1 MAIWDGVLTERDQQ
15 VFAAAGYGKRQGF
28 GRRPAVIVVD
38 VNYNFVGD
46 VPEPILDSI
55 KKYRNSCGAE
65 GWQGV
70 AQIRR
75 LLDAA
80 RATSVPIFY
89 STAPSRQTTLT
100 AGRWHGKNSRGSEDF
115 HSQAQDGN
123 VIVHEIAPQ
132 DGDIVIL
139 KDKPSVFFGTPLM
152 SYLHEL
158 QVDTLLVAGTTT
170 SGCVRATVVD
180 AFSYN
185 FKVVVVE
192 ECVFDRGQTS
202 HKINLFDMQAKYADV
217 VPLEAALGYLDELS
231 TERSQPQTPSLGA
244 RA

>member
-1 MAIWDGVLTERDQQ
+1 
-15 VFAAAGYGKRQGF
+15 
-28 GRRPAVIVVD
+28 VD

-46 VPEPILDSI
+46 VPEPILESI
-55 KKYRNSCGAE
+55 KKYRNSCGEE

-70 AQIRR
+70 YQIKT

-80 RATSVPIFY
+80 RTRGVPIFY
-89 STAPSRQTTLT
+89 STAAPHRTALT
-100 AGRWHGKNSRGSEDF
+100 AGRWHGKNSRGDEDF
-115 HSQAQDGN
+115 QRRTQDGN
-123 VIVHEIAPQ
+123 AIVREIAPQ
-132 DGDIVIL
+132 EGDIVIL

-185 FKVVVVE
+185 FKVVVVQ
-192 ECVFDRGQTS
+192 ECVFDRGQAS
-202 HKINLFDMQAKYADV
+202 HNINLFDMQAKYADV
-217 VPLEAALGYLDELS
+217 VPLEAALSYLDELPR
-231 TERSQPQTPSLGA
+231 ELYAPQRPGIA
-244 RA
+244 APV